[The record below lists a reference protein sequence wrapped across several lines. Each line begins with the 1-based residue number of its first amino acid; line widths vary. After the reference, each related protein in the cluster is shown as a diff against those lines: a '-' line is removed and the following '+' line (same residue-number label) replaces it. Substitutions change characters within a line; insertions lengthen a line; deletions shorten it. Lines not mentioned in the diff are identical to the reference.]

1 MPRNPKR
8 SLGTRAYANYTPA
21 TLQACLRAIKSKQ
34 MTQRK
39 ASEHYKIPRSTIKNK
54 LKVLHSN
61 SVGHPTAF
69 TPAVEASFAQ
79 HCMKLADFGFPLIP
93 SDLKM
98 CVTRYLDCKGV
109 RVSQFTNNIP
119 GDDWIR
125 GFLKRN
131 KDLSLKVSANI
142 KKSRANITTDDIN
155 DYMDRS
161 YHKNVQ

>member
-1 MPRNPKR
+1 MYRILSTSWN
-8 SLGTRAYANYTPA
+8 GATR
-21 TLQACLRAIKSKQ
+21 
-34 MTQRK
+34 RK
-39 ASEHYKIPRSTIKNK
+39 DES
-54 LKVLHSN
+54 
-61 SVGHPTAF
+61 HPTAF
-69 TPAVEASFAQ
+69 PPAVEASFAQ

-131 KDLSLKVSANI
+131 KDLSVKVSANI
-142 KKSRANITTDDIN
+142 KKSCEHHN
-155 DYMDRS
+155 
-161 YHKNVQ
+161 

>member
-1 MPRNPKR
+1 
-8 SLGTRAYANYTPA
+8 
-21 TLQACLRAIKSKQ
+21 

-39 ASEHYKIPRSTIKNK
+39 ASEHYKISRSTIKNK
-54 LKVLHSN
+54 LKALHSN

-131 KDLSLKVSANI
+131 RFIVESQCK
-142 KKSRANITTDDIN
+142 
-155 DYMDRS
+155 Y
-161 YHKNVQ
+161 